1 MKCCPAPLPSRSANS
16 HPLLSLD
23 DLFLAM
29 PLIHYVSFR
38 PLFQMG
44 LKAAQSSLRLVSA
57 KNIPFQ
63 AHGPRE
69 KGGRYSTAAA
79 TSAVHTTPKLH
90 DSSQAYLSWRT
101 CRHTR

>member
-1 MKCCPAPLPSRSANS
+1 MKCCPAPLASRSGES
-16 HPLLSLD
+16 HPLLKLD

-29 PLIHYVSFR
+29 PLIRYFSFR
-38 PLFQMG
+38 SMFQMG
-44 LKAAQSSLRLVSA
+44 LKAAPSSLRPVNA

-90 DSSQAYLSWRT
+90 DSSQAYLSWRI